1 MNRFTAHLDSDAIG
15 KAVLRDRADGDK
27 AGVEGTPTVFLNGQK
42 YNGDLAPDAI
52 KPVIEG
58 ELKRLAAAKK

>member
-1 MNRFTAHLDSDAIG
+1 
-15 KAVLRDRADGDK
+15 
-27 AGVEGTPTVFLNGQK
+27 VFLNGQK

-58 ELKRLAAAKK
+58 ELKRLAGAKK